1 MEPSSKKPL
10 AKKKWLLLA
19 AIAAVL
25 AAFCLW
31 YTRPVPFQDLIPGA
45 ELPPCHQIRVHASY
59 EREQGR
65 QPEEYQLTI
74 TPEDPSFDPLLSLFT
89 GQSYRRSLGNLLPRG
104 GRIHSTQP
112 GDFEWLVYLDYEEPI
127 TLPDGSEAS
136 GTLLHF
142 TNFYGTLDVSVLG
155 EDWQANTD
163 QQEQWLWEV
172 MEIIQSHETTN
183 QQS

>member
-1 MEPSSKKPL
+1 MEPSSKKPP
-10 AKKKWLLLA
+10 AKKKWIILA
-19 AIAAVL
+19 AVAIAL

-31 YTRPVPFQDLIPGA
+31 YTRPVPFQELIPGT
-45 ELPPCHQIRVHASY
+45 ELPPCQQLRVYASY
-59 EREQGR
+59 EKDISQR
-65 QPEEYQLTI
+65 EEYELTI

-89 GQSYRRSLGNLLPRG
+89 DRSYRRSLWNLLPRG
-104 GRIHSTQP
+104 GRTHSTRP
-112 GDFEWLVYLDYEEPI
+112 GDFRWWAILDYEE
-127 TLPDGSEAS
+127 TVALPDGSEGS
-136 GTLLHF
+136 GSLLHF

>member
-1 MEPSSKKPL
+1 MEPSSKKPPI
-10 AKKKWLLLA
+10 KKKWLLLA

-45 ELPPCHQIRVHASY
+45 ELPPCHQIRVYASY
-59 EREQGR
+59 EKDISQR
-65 QPEEYQLTI
+65 EEYELTI

-89 GQSYRRSLGNLLPRG
+89 DRSYCRSLRNLLPRG
-104 GRIHSTQP
+104 NRIHSTQP

-127 TLPDGSEAS
+127 TLPDGSEGS
-136 GTLLHF
+136 GTLFRF
-142 TNFYGTLDVSVLG
+142 TNFFGTLDVSVLR

-163 QQEQWLWEV
+163 QQEQWLWAV
-172 MEIIQSHETTN
+172 MEIIQDHETTN
-183 QQS
+183 Q

>member
-1 MEPSSKKPL
+1 MEPSRKKPPL
-10 AKKKWLLLA
+10 KKKWLLLA

-25 AAFCLW
+25 TAFCLW

-112 GDFEWLVYLDYEEPI
+112 GDFKWLVYLDYEEPI

-136 GTLLHF
+136 GALLHF
-142 TNFYGTLDVSVLG
+142 TNFMVPWTS
-155 EDWQANTD
+155 AS
-163 QQEQWLWEV
+163 WER
-172 MEIIQSHETTN
+172 IGRPIPTSRSSGCGRSWRSSRATKPPINHR
-183 QQS
+183 